1 MKYDY
6 INKENNVPKI
16 LITLDSFF
24 SKFPAFNTIFG
35 MCLYSTIIYL
45 LLLLIRIYCR
55 KPDYDEDDF
64 DLFDKEEKNE
74 LIELKKRR
82 EKLLKDPEFKKQLE
96 ERRKQKAIEAVN
108 LLNKIKKEMIIFIFK
123 L

>member
-16 LITLDSFF
+16 LLILDSFF
-24 SKFPAFNTIFG
+24 NKFPSFNSIFG
-35 MCLYSTIIYL
+35 MCLYSVVIYL
-45 LLLLIRIYCR
+45 LLLFIRIYCR
-55 KPDYDEDDF
+55 KPEYDEDDF
-64 DLFDKEEKNE
+64 DLFDKEDKDEI
-74 LIELKKRR
+74 IEIKKRR

-108 LLNKIKKEMIIFIFK
+108 LLNKIKK
-123 L
+123 

>member
-82 EKLLKDPEFKKQLE
+82 EKLLKDKEENKKQS
-96 ERRKQKAIEAVN
+96 KQLIY
-108 LLNKIKKEMIIFIFK
+108 
-123 L
+123 

>member
-82 EKLLKDPEFKKQLE
+82 EKLFIYISIQNKLFVLSKVKT
-96 ERRKQKAIEAVN
+96 
-108 LLNKIKKEMIIFIFK
+108 LLFF

>member
-55 KPDYDEDDF
+55 KPDYDEGDF

-108 LLNKIKKEMIIFIFK
+108 LLNKIKK
-123 L
+123 

>member
-1 MKYDY
+1 M
-6 INKENNVPKI
+6 
-16 LITLDSFF
+16 
-24 SKFPAFNTIFG
+24 
-35 MCLYSTIIYL
+35 
-45 LLLLIRIYCR
+45 LLIRIYCR

-108 LLNKIKKEMIIFIFK
+108 LLNKIKK
-123 L
+123 

>member
-16 LITLDSFF
+16 LLILDSFF
-24 SKFPAFNTIFG
+24 SKFPSFNSIFG
-35 MCLYSTIIYL
+35 MCLYSVIIYL
-45 LLLLIRIYCR
+45 LLLFIRIYCR
-55 KPDYDEDDF
+55 KPEYDEDDF
-64 DLFDKEEKNE
+64 DLFDKEDKDEI
-74 LIELKKRR
+74 IEIKKRR

-108 LLNKIKKEMIIFIFK
+108 LLNKIKK
-123 L
+123 

>member
-24 SKFPAFNTIFG
+24 SKFPSFGTIFG

-45 LLLLIRIYCR
+45 LMLLIRIYCR
-55 KPDYDEDDF
+55 KPNYTDEDF
-64 DLFDKEEKNE
+64 ELFDKEEKNQLE
-74 LIELKKRR
+74 ELKKRR

-96 ERRKQKAIEAVN
+96 ENRKRKAIEAIE
-108 LLNKIKKEMIIFIFK
+108 LLNKIKK
-123 L
+123 

>member
-24 SKFPAFNTIFG
+24 SKFPSFNTIFG
-35 MCLYSTIIYL
+35 MCLYSTIIYFL
-45 LLLLIRIYCR
+45 MLLIRIYCR
-55 KPDYDEDDF
+55 KPDYDDEDF
-64 DLFDKEEKNE
+64 DLFDKEEKSE
-74 LIELKKRR
+74 LVEIKKRR

-96 ERRKQKAIEAVN
+96 ERRKQKAIEAIN
-108 LLNKIKKEMIIFIFK
+108 LLNKINK
-123 L
+123 